1 MSCECRHGENN
12 SGWFEYLGV
21 INVESSVVLL
31 STYSVLS
38 VEMS

>member
-1 MSCECRHGENN
+1 MSCECRHSEYN
-12 SGWFEYLGV
+12 SRLFEYLGV